1 MINFDNT
8 LGLHKYQ
15 REDLENLLEEFPE
28 IETTTVEELR
38 KKYHKLYWEAA
49 AMFEKA
55 SSLESKAD
63 TIELYIK
70 HCRKETI

>member
-1 MINFDNT
+1 MINFDNI
-8 LGLHKYQ
+8 LGLSRWQ
-15 REDLENLLEEFPE
+15 REDLEDLLEEFPE
-28 IETTTVEELR
+28 IETMTIEELR

-70 HCRKETI
+70 YCRKETI